1 MSLPVE
7 EILPQ
12 LRDTLAKGH
21 AVLASPPG
29 SGKTTRVP
37 LALLDE
43 PWLSSRNILM
53 LEPRRPA
60 ARMAA
65 TYMAHLLG
73 EAVGATIGY
82 QVRMERKIGHRTR
95 IEVLTEG
102 LLVRRLQAD
111 PELSDVGLVIFDEYH
126 ERSLQADLGLAL
138 CLDVCASLREDLR
151 LLVMSATLDE
161 QAVADM
167 MGASVISS
175 DGGLYPVDVRY
186 LGKSAGR
193 EVLPATRKLAQQACQ
208 EHQGDVLVF
217 LPGKGEMNRLQEQ
230 LQAVAS
236 SRQILQLHGEM
247 DAATQAKVLTPVQGH
262 EPRVVLATDVA
273 ETSLTIEGI
282 TTVVDSGLT
291 RKPVFDPDSG
301 LSCLKLLPIAKASA
315 DQRTGR
321 AGRLGPGV
329 CYRAWTEI
337 EQRQRPDQRP
347 AEILQADL
355 APLVLELAL
364 WGVTAPNSL
373 SWLDRP
379 PKPAWDQAVRLLQEL
394 DALDS
399 HARITAHGRQ
409 LAMLGLHPRLA
420 HLLVRGGGGNR
431 LAADIAALLSDRDP
445 WRSQPGQ
452 ARPVDLGLRLQ
463 AVESVR
469 EGGKPPAVA
478 DSGKV
483 RQLLRLSD
491 RLYRQCRQL
500 SAPGQELSAAALL
513 SLAYPERIAQ
523 RRPGQDGRFLMAS
536 GRGAVLPAD
545 DGLVTAD
552 YLAIAHMDA
561 GSREGRIWLAM
572 AFDREELLALYHAHV
587 SHSTELKWDAQRQR
601 VTARKNVLLG
611 ALLLSS
617 QEVAVESNA
626 EVMQMMLQAIHDAG
640 LECLNWTDQAHQ
652 LQARVALASR
662 LAPNAD
668 WPEMADEWLEQNLD
682 AWLMPW
688 LNGKRSMAEVRQL
701 DLQTLLQ
708 SFLSWEQR
716 QHLNE
721 LLPERWKLPDG
732 STAAIDYLSDPPVLA
747 VPLQLMFGVA
757 QTPAVFQGRQPLL
770 LHLLSPAGRPLQV
783 TADLAHF
790 WNHAWEQVKKEMRGR
805 YPKHQWP
812 DDPVNARPVRLKRQL

>member
-12 LRDTLAKGH
+12 LRRTLADGH
-21 AVLASPPG
+21 AVLTSPPG

-37 LALLDE
+37 LALLGED
-43 PWLSSRNILM
+43 WLNGKKILM

-65 TYMAHLLG
+65 AYMAQLLG
-73 EAVGATIGY
+73 EAVGASVGY
-82 QVRMERKIGHRTR
+82 QVRMERKIGRQTR

-102 LLVRRLQAD
+102 LLVRRLQTD
-111 PELSDVGLVIFDEYH
+111 PELSGVGLVIFDEFH
-126 ERSLQADLGLAL
+126 ERSQQADLGLAL

-161 QAVADM
+161 RAVADM
-167 MGASVISS
+167 VGGSVVSS
-175 DGGLYPVDVRY
+175 DGGLHPVDVRY
-186 LGKSAGR
+186 LRKSAGKD
-193 EVLPATRKLAQQACQ
+193 VLSITRKLVQQACQ
-208 EHQGDVLVF
+208 EQQGDVLVF
-217 LPGKGEMNRLQEQ
+217 LPGKGEMNRLQAQ
-230 LQAVAS
+230 LQAMAS

-247 DAATQAKVLTPVQGH
+247 DAATQAKVLTPVPGH

-282 TTVVDSGLT
+282 AAVVDSGLA

-301 LSCLKLLPIAKASA
+301 LSRLKLLPIARASA
-315 DQRTGR
+315 DQRAGR

-329 CYRAWTEI
+329 CYRAWTET
-337 EQRQRPDQRP
+337 EHRQRPDQRP

-364 WGVTAPNSL
+364 WGVADPDSL

-379 PKPAWDQAVRLLQEL
+379 PKPAWDQAVVLLQEL

-452 ARPVDLGLRLQ
+452 PRPADLGLRLQ
-463 AVESVR
+463 AMEDMR
-469 EGGKPPAVA
+469 EGAKPPAVVDA
-478 DSGKV
+478 GKV

-491 RLYRQCRQL
+491 RLYRQCREL
-500 SAPGQELSAAALL
+500 PAPGQKLSAATLL

-523 RRPGQDGRFLMAS
+523 RRPGSDGRFLMAS
-536 GRGAVLPAD
+536 GRGAVLPVD
-545 DGLVTAD
+545 DGLVTAE

-572 AFDREELLALYHAHV
+572 PFDREELLALYHTHIR
-587 SHSTELKWDAQRQR
+587 HSKELKWDEQRQR
-601 VTARKNVLLG
+601 VTGRKNAMLG

-617 QEVAVESNA
+617 QEAPVESGA
-626 EVMQMMLQAIHDAG
+626 EATRVLLQAVRHAG
-640 LECLNWTDQAHQ
+640 LDRLDWTDQARQ
-652 LQARVALASR
+652 LQARVVLASR
-662 LAPNAD
+662 LAPEAD
-668 WPEMADEWLEQNLD
+668 WPEMGDDWLEQNLET
-682 AWLMPW
+682 WLAPW
-688 LNGKRSMAEVRQL
+688 LEGKRSMQDIRRL

-708 SFLSWEQR
+708 SFLSWEQMR
-716 QHLNE
+716 RLDE
-721 LLPERWKLPDG
+721 LLPMRWKLPDG
-732 STAAIDYLSDPPVLA
+732 SSAAIDYLNDPPVLA
-747 VPLQLMFGVA
+747 APLQLMFGVA

-783 TADLAHF
+783 TTDLAHF
-790 WNHAWEQVKKEMRGR
+790 WQNAWQEVKKEMRGR